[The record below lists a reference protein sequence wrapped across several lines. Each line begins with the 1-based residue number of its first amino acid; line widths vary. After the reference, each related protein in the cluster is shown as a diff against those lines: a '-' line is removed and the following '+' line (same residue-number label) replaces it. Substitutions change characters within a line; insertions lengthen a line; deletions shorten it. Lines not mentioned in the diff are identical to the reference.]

1 MTYIIA
7 LQHGNGLS
15 ELAREPRLPP
25 NARIVNH
32 PNHCFDIGTV
42 GWVLDNH
49 VPDVRW
55 DPLSLYAA
63 LPQTAAP
70 GAAQRAQGTL
80 LSRRQCCFTF

>member
-1 MTYIIA
+1 MNQENDGVTYIIA

-42 GWVLDNH
+42 GWVLENH
-49 VPDVRW
+49 VPDVR
-55 DPLSLYAA
+55 
-63 LPQTAAP
+63 
-70 GAAQRAQGTL
+70 
-80 LSRRQCCFTF
+80 